1 MNTPDLTAWIHPEGM
16 DQYGAV
22 ANKVALF
29 QLELDYDFSGTDFN
43 DTFEFNASGS
53 HFAPID
59 FPVVPPTASE
69 DSRPR
74 AKTRVSLACIPCRS
88 RHTKCDAIS
97 PACTQCLGSGKT
109 CVYAESR
116 RGRGKLAV
124 LEQRQLS
131 SNGGTQV
138 ESEEWQSRSASGAT
152 SATQSMDSSNSTL
165 NLRMSP
171 NDISPFGTANQT
183 TAGPVSEPET
193 SSKLLDLYYAFF
205 HDSHPYVLP
214 RKFLNQRLQTNN
226 ASLQHVL
233 PVLEFIGSLFDQ
245 GSDRSYMQERAE
257 SPLLADSLPANGFS
271 VQALL
276 TFAIAVHSCDEF
288 TNARGI
294 LDHAIRMALSIN
306 MNSEA
311 FATSN
316 GEGSA
321 VLVESWRRTW
331 WLLYLTDSIFAGI
344 RNCPSFALLDVKTD
358 VNLPCEDAD
367 YDAGNIPRP
376 YTLEEYNSRE
386 FAGEELKFSS
396 CAYLVDLG
404 HIAGSILALGTETQG
419 TFEPAVISADA
430 KLMNW
435 FMYLPKEKQNV
446 VEDPGKVDEVMF
458 HAIMLYN
465 TLKVYLHRPRS
476 QLAYGAV
483 ERNSRCAHPPS
494 EKLVEEEQR
503 AFDFHTTKVLEAAEA
518 GTGLFTLPSSFT
530 THSPLTVC
538 GLTLLILAQMSA
550 CRFKLKGAEYKAARD
565 RVRLGL
571 GAIKVLGKVWPIGDV
586 TVAEIQTIA
595 RDVLSLQKPSD
606 DRTMSNS
613 SG

>member
-1 MNTPDLTAWIHPEGM
+1 M

-29 QLELDYDFSGTDFN
+29 QLGLDYDFSAADFN
-43 DTFEFNASGS
+43 DPFEFNASGS
-53 HFAPID
+53 QFLPID
-59 FPVVPPTASE
+59 LPVPSTSST

-74 AKTRVSLACIPCRS
+74 PKTRVSLACIPCRS

-97 PACTQCLGSGKT
+97 PACTQCIGSGKT

-152 SATQSMDSSNSTL
+152 SATHSMDSSNSSL
-165 NLRMSP
+165 DLRMSP
-171 NDISPFGTANQT
+171 VDLSPLGTANQT
-183 TAGPVSEPET
+183 TAGPILEPET

-205 HDSHPYVLP
+205 HDAHPYVLP
-214 RKFLNQRLQTNN
+214 RKFLNQRLQTDS

-245 GSDRSYMQERAE
+245 GSDKSSMQERAE
-257 SPLLADSLPANGFS
+257 NPLLVDSLPTNGFS

-276 TFAIAVHSCDEF
+276 TCAIALHSCDEF

-294 LDHAIRMALSIN
+294 LDRAIRMALSIN
-306 MNSEA
+306 MNYEA
-311 FATSN
+311 FAISN

-321 VLVESWRRTW
+321 VLAESWRRTW
-331 WLLYLTDSIFAGI
+331 WFLFLTDSIFAGI
-344 RNCPSFALLDVKTD
+344 RNCPSFALRDIKSD

-367 YDAGNIPRP
+367 YNAGDIPRP
-376 YTLEEYNSRE
+376 DTLEEYNSRE

-404 HIAGSILALGTETQG
+404 HIAGSILALGTEPQG
-419 TFEPAVISADA
+419 TFEPAVVSADA

-435 FMYLPKEKQNV
+435 FMYLPKEKQLV

-476 QLAYGAV
+476 QLAYGSV

-494 EKLVEEEQR
+494 EKLVEDEQR
-503 AFDFHTTKVLEAAEA
+503 DFDFHTTKVLEAAEA

-530 THSPLTVC
+530 THSPLAIC

-571 GAIKVLGKVWPIGDV
+571 GAIKVLGKVWPIGHV
-586 TVAEIQTIA
+586 TVGEIQTIA
-595 RDVLSLQKPSD
+595 RDVLSLQRPGD
-606 DRTMSNS
+606 DGTIGNNSNGS
-613 SG
+613 TVSNGNLEVVMT